1 MTIREALPDELDLVR
16 LLFREYQH
24 HIGAGLCFQD
34 FEAELTTLPGAYAP
48 PRGGIF
54 LCWIGDDC
62 AGVAAFRPLDAT
74 AAEMKRLFVRPEHH
88 GRGAGRQ
95 LALAVIEAARAAGYR
110 RLRLDTL
117 PSMNVAIALY
127 RQLGFREIP
136 PYNNNPA
143 EGALFFELD
152 LQFPAPA

>member
-1 MTIREALPDELDLVR
+1 VTIREALPDEWDLVR

-24 HIGAGLCFQD
+24 HIGADLCFQD
-34 FEAELTTLPGAYAP
+34 FEAELAALPGAYAP
-48 PRGGIF
+48 PQGGIF

-62 AGVAAFRPLDAT
+62 AGVAAFRPLGAAT
-74 AAEMKRLFVRPEHH
+74 AEMKRLFVRPEHH

-95 LALAVIEAARAAGYR
+95 LALAVAEAARAAGYR
-110 RLRLDTL
+110 HLRLDTL
-117 PSMNVAIALY
+117 PTMNAAIALY

-136 PYNNNPA
+136 PYTSNPV

-152 LQFPAPA
+152 L